1 MHSVS
6 NTGLQDATVIGSA
19 NAINLKAVSS
29 PYLNIFN
36 LNESSHGGRHSTPM
50 HSTHF
55 SSQPRQLIFR
65 ETEFTVCCSSQ
76 EGKRTILIL

>member
-6 NTGLQDATVIGSA
+6 NTGLQDATVGSA

-36 LNESSHGGRHSTPM
+36 LNESSHGGRHSTPIQ
-50 HSTHF
+50 SKQF
-55 SSQPRQLIFR
+55 LSQPRQLIFR
-65 ETEFTVCCSSQ
+65 ETEFSICGCSQ
-76 EGKRTILIL
+76 DGKRTILIL